1 MSNSKRSY
9 CNGRYT
15 IWGTAIRRIN
25 GDFSPI
31 LRADFKIV
39 ETYIHDKIHNHVI
52 LIFLYL
58 MGKMMNL
65 LHMIS
70 NKMGTIHK

>member
-1 MSNSKRSY
+1 M
-9 CNGRYT
+9 G
-15 IWGTAIRRIN
+15 GTPSGVLQSEELMEI
-25 GDFSPI
+25 FLPI

-65 LHMIS
+65 LHMI
-70 NKMGTIHK
+70 K

>member
-1 MSNSKRSY
+1 MSNLKEKLLQ
-9 CNGRYT
+9 
-15 IWGTAIRRIN
+15 WEVHHPGTAIRRIN
-25 GDFSPI
+25 GDLSPI

-65 LHMIS
+65 LHMI
-70 NKMGTIHK
+70 K